1 MKIIQ
6 NSIRFVLNVSAFNY
20 TDSMKK
26 RNEYFL
32 QAITEKLKVQIGQS
46 LLLKD
51 APKPHTNEN

>member
-1 MKIIQ
+1 
-6 NSIRFVLNVSAFNY
+6 
-20 TDSMKK
+20 MKK